1 MKGYKKMTNEEL
13 RDILTWLYDNRE
25 ALKLAADTV
34 KTLESLLNWLTFDD
48 LVNRIVLIMQEAQ
61 KGTYNERKT
70 DNATI

>member
-1 MKGYKKMTNEEL
+1 MTNEEL